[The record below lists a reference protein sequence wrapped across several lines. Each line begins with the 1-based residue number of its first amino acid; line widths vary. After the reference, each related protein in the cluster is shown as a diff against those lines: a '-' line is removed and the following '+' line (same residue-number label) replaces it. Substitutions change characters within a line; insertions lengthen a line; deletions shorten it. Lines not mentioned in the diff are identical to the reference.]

1 MKDLTMYARQDPFKE
16 VGRLEKELKRS
27 ELYEDILKQLKTE
40 SYDASPIGHNFVL
53 QYEQQLPGI
62 ITAVTGDHSFLN
74 SDEETNRRVIM
85 EAVSGGMALKAGLIA
100 AVLMII
106 YKIIRVMTNNPAFK
120 AGGGGGGGRGTAPYV
135 AQKQEE
141 LIKAAENLQDAI
153 KEAKNATD
161 VVKANAVTRDET
173 SPQYAAA
180 EKAASVIKVY
190 QRDATGGLE
199 EKPNQQTNNNE
210 NPLDVIKSIDL
221 SAFGFG
227 DLPSFMMVKDNEIF
241 LFVLDKMNAII
252 KALNTYSPGKLAD
265 MVESVSVK
273 LSQPKD
279 AAFMLSPAYNNMI
292 DELTNRIGQSLGVDL
307 KGSAG
312 FDRDQFMNA
321 VKSEYDEMIRTSYET
336 ALREDPD
343 VVIKYETFVVE
354 FVKPDG
360 EFAKRSAIV
369 ADFNSSFN
377 EFIGTH
383 SELEDSGFYT
393 NLQHYSDKLTEYKA
407 LIKQEADIPNK
418 DEIIKRIDVLISLI
432 QIYTKFLLAALCMF
446 RKEVDKIDKFR
457 EANIDKMEKLAK
469 ALIDFVNK
477 SREETT

>member
-1 MKDLTMYARQDPFKE
+1 MEDLPMNARLNPFKD
-16 VGRLEKELKRS
+16 VSRLEKELKRT
-27 ELYEDILKQLKTE
+27 ELYEDILKQLKSE
-40 SYDASPIGHNFVL
+40 SYDSSPIGHNFVT

-62 ITAVTGDHSFLN
+62 ITAVSGDHSFLN
-74 SDEETNRRVIM
+74 SDEESNRRVIM
-85 EAVSGGMALKAGLIA
+85 EAVSGGMALKAGLVA

-120 AGGGGGGGRGTAPYV
+120 AGGGGGGRGTAPYV
-135 AQKQEE
+135 AQKQEQ
-141 LIKAAENLQDAI
+141 LVKAAENLQEAI
-153 KEAKNATD
+153 KEAKEATQ
-161 VVKANAVTRDET
+161 VVKANALTRDET

-180 EKAASVIKVY
+180 EKAASAIKVY
-190 QRDATGGLE
+190 QHSIDGGLE
-199 EKPNQQTNNNE
+199 EKTE
-210 NPLDVIKSIDL
+210 AKTASDNPLDVIKSIDL

-227 DLPSFMMVKDNEIF
+227 ELPAFMMVKDTEIF
-241 LFVLDKMNAII
+241 LHVLDKMNAII

-279 AAFMLSPAYNNMI
+279 AVFMLSPTYNNMI

-312 FDRDQFMNA
+312 FDRDQFMEA
-321 VKSEYDEMIRTSYET
+321 VKSDYDEMIRTSYEK
-336 ALREDPD
+336 ALQEDPN
-343 VVIKYETFVVE
+343 VLIKYETFVVE
-354 FVKPDG
+354 FVNPDG
-360 EFAKRSAIV
+360 EFAKRSALV
-369 ADFNSSFN
+369 ADFNTSFN
-377 EFIGTH
+377 EFIGEH
-383 SELEDSGFYT
+383 KELEDSGFYS
-393 NLQHYSDKLTEYKA
+393 NLQHYATKLTEYKA
-407 LIKQEADIPNK
+407 LIKQESELENK

-457 EANIDKMEKLAK
+457 EENIDKMEKLAK

>member
-1 MKDLTMYARQDPFKE
+1 MNARLNPFKD
-16 VGRLEKELKRS
+16 VSRLEKELKRT
-27 ELYEDILKQLKTE
+27 ELYEDILKQLKSE
-40 SYDASPIGHNFVL
+40 SYDSSPIGHHFVT

-62 ITAVTGDHSFLN
+62 ITAVSGDHSFLN
-74 SDEETNRRVIM
+74 SDEESNRRVIM
-85 EAVSGGMALKAGLIA
+85 EAVSGGMALKAGLVA

-120 AGGGGGGGRGTAPYV
+120 AGGGGGGRGTAPYV
-135 AQKQEE
+135 AQKQEQ
-141 LIKAAENLQDAI
+141 LVKAAENLQAAI
-153 KEAKNATD
+153 KDAEAATQ
-161 VVKANAVTRDET
+161 VVKANALTRDET

-180 EKAASVIKVY
+180 EKAASAIKVY
-190 QRDATGGLE
+190 QHSSTGGLE
-199 EKPNQQTNNNE
+199 EKPNDKTTSD
-210 NPLDVIKSIDL
+210 NPLEVIKNIDIT
-221 SAFGFG
+221 AFGFG
-227 DLPSFMMVKDNEIF
+227 DLPSFMMVKDTEIF
-241 LFVLDKMNAII
+241 LHVLKKMNAVI

-265 MVESVSVK
+265 MVEAVSVK

-292 DELTNRIGQSLGVDL
+292 DELTNRIGQSLGVNL

-321 VKSEYDEMIRTSYET
+321 VKSDYDEMIRTSYET
-336 ALREDPD
+336 ALREDPNMM
-343 VVIKYETFVVE
+343 IRYETFVVE
-354 FVKPDG
+354 FVNPDG

-377 EFIGTH
+377 EFIGSH
-383 SELEDSGFYT
+383 SELEDGGFYT
-393 NLQHYSDKLTEYKA
+393 NLQHYAAKLTEYKA
-407 LIKQEADIPNK
+407 SIKQEAELDNK

-432 QIYTKFLLAALCMF
+432 QVYTKFLLAALCMF
-446 RKEVDKIDKFR
+446 RKEVDKIDTFR

>member
-120 AGGGGGGGRGTAPYV
+120 AGGGGGRGTAPYV

-199 EKPNQQTNNNE
+199 EKPNQQTNNSE

-227 DLPSFMMVKDNEIF
+227 DLPSFMVASDDKIF
-241 LFVLDKMNAII
+241 FAVLNKMDGVIE
-252 KALNTYSPGKLAD
+252 ALNTYSPGKLAD

-312 FDRDQFMNA
+312 FDHDQFMSV

-343 VVIKYETFVVE
+343 AVIKYETFVID

-360 EFAKRSAIV
+360 EFAKRSALV
-369 ADFNSSFN
+369 AIFNSSFN

>member
-1 MKDLTMYARQDPFKE
+1 MNARLNPFKD
-16 VGRLEKELKRS
+16 VSRLEKELKRT
-27 ELYEDILKQLKTE
+27 ELYEDILKQLKSE
-40 SYDASPIGHNFVL
+40 SYDSSPIGHNFVT

-62 ITAVTGDHSFLN
+62 ITAVSGDHSFLN
-74 SDEETNRRVIM
+74 SDEESNRRVIM
-85 EAVSGGMALKAGLIA
+85 EAVSGGMALKAGLVA

-120 AGGGGGGGRGTAPYV
+120 AGGGGGGRGTAPYV
-135 AQKQEE
+135 AQKQEQ
-141 LIKAAENLQDAI
+141 LVKAAENLQAAI
-153 KEAKNATD
+153 KDAEAATQ
-161 VVKANAVTRDET
+161 VVKANALTRDET

-180 EKAASVIKVY
+180 EKAASAIKVY
-190 QRDATGGLE
+190 QHSSTGGLE
-199 EKPNQQTNNNE
+199 EKPNAKTTSD
-210 NPLDVIKSIDL
+210 NPLEVIKNIDIT
-221 SAFGFG
+221 AFGFG
-227 DLPSFMMVKDNEIF
+227 DLPSFMMVKDTEIF
-241 LFVLDKMNAII
+241 LHVLKKMNAVI

-265 MVESVSVK
+265 MVEAVSVK

-292 DELTNRIGQSLGVDL
+292 DELTNRIGQSLGVNL

-321 VKSEYDEMIRTSYET
+321 VKSDYDEMIRTSYET
-336 ALREDPD
+336 ALREDPNMM
-343 VVIKYETFVVE
+343 IRYETFVVE
-354 FVKPDG
+354 FVNPDG
-360 EFAKRSAIV
+360 EFAKRSAMV

-377 EFIGTH
+377 EFIGSH

-393 NLQHYSDKLTEYKA
+393 NLQHYAAKLTEYKA
-407 LIKQEADIPNK
+407 SIKQEAELDNK

-432 QIYTKFLLAALCMF
+432 QVYTKFLLAALCMF
-446 RKEVDKIDKFR
+446 RKEVDKIDTFR

>member
-85 EAVSGGMALKAGLIA
+85 EAVSGGMALKAGLVA

-141 LIKAAENLQDAI
+141 LVKAAENLQNAI

-190 QRDATGGLE
+190 QHSATGGLE
-199 EKPNQQTNNNE
+199 EKPNQQTNKNE

-227 DLPSFMMVKDNEIF
+227 DLPSFMMVKDTEIF

-292 DELTNRIGQSLGVDL
+292 DELTNRIGQSLGVNL

-312 FDRDQFMNA
+312 FDRDQFMSA

-343 VVIKYETFVVE
+343 MVIKYETFVVE
-354 FVKPDG
+354 FVNPDG
-360 EFAKRSAIV
+360 EFAKRSALV
-369 ADFNSSFN
+369 ADFNTSFN

-393 NLQHYSDKLTEYKA
+393 NLQHYADKLTEYKA

>member
-1 MKDLTMYARQDPFKE
+1 MNARLNPFKD
-16 VGRLEKELKRS
+16 VSRLEKELKRT
-27 ELYEDILKQLKTE
+27 ELYEDILKQLKSE
-40 SYDASPIGHNFVL
+40 SYDSSPIGHNFVT

-62 ITAVTGDHSFLN
+62 ITAVSGDHSFLN
-74 SDEETNRRVIM
+74 SDEESNRRVIM
-85 EAVSGGMALKAGLIA
+85 EAVSGGMALKAGLVA

-106 YKIIRVMTNNPAFK
+106 YKIIRVMTNNPAF
-120 AGGGGGGGRGTAPYV
+120 GTGGGGGGRGTAPYV
-135 AQKQEE
+135 AQKQEQ
-141 LIKAAENLQDAI
+141 LVKAAENLQAAI
-153 KEAKNATD
+153 KDAEAATQ
-161 VVKANAVTRDET
+161 VVKANALTRDET

-180 EKAASVIKVY
+180 EKAASAIKVY
-190 QRDATGGLE
+190 QHSSTGGLE
-199 EKPNQQTNNNE
+199 EKPNDKTTSD
-210 NPLDVIKSIDL
+210 NPLEVIKNIDIT
-221 SAFGFG
+221 AFGFG
-227 DLPSFMMVKDNEIF
+227 DLPSFMMVKDTEIF
-241 LFVLDKMNAII
+241 LHVLEKMNAVI

-265 MVESVSVK
+265 MVEAVSVK

-292 DELTNRIGQSLGVDL
+292 DELTNRIGQSLGVNL

-321 VKSEYDEMIRTSYET
+321 VKSDYDEMIRTSYET
-336 ALREDPD
+336 ALREDPNMM
-343 VVIKYETFVVE
+343 IRYETFVVE
-354 FVKPDG
+354 FVNPDG

-377 EFIGTH
+377 EFIGSH

-393 NLQHYSDKLTEYKA
+393 NLQHYAAKLTEYKA
-407 LIKQEADIPNK
+407 LVKQEAELDNK

-432 QIYTKFLLAALCMF
+432 QVYTKFLLAALCMF
-446 RKEVDKIDKFR
+446 RKEVDKIDTFR

>member
-1 MKDLTMYARQDPFKE
+1 MKDLPMNARLNPFKD
-16 VGRLEKELKRS
+16 VSRLEKELKRT
-27 ELYEDILKQLKTE
+27 ELYEDILKQLKSE
-40 SYDASPIGHNFVL
+40 SYDSSPIGHNFVT

-62 ITAVTGDHSFLN
+62 ITAVSGDHSFLN
-74 SDEETNRRVIM
+74 SDEESNRRVIM
-85 EAVSGGMALKAGLIA
+85 EAVSGGMALKAGLVA

-120 AGGGGGGGRGTAPYV
+120 AGGGGGGRGTAPYV
-135 AQKQEE
+135 AQKQEQ
-141 LIKAAENLQDAI
+141 LVKAAENLQAAI
-153 KEAKNATD
+153 KDAEAATQ
-161 VVKANAVTRDET
+161 VVKANALTRDET

-180 EKAASVIKVY
+180 EKAASAIKVY
-190 QRDATGGLE
+190 QHSSTGGLE
-199 EKPNQQTNNNE
+199 EKPNDKTTSD
-210 NPLDVIKSIDL
+210 NPLEVIKNIDIT
-221 SAFGFG
+221 AFGFG
-227 DLPSFMMVKDNEIF
+227 DLPSFMMVKDTEIF
-241 LFVLDKMNAII
+241 LHVLKKMNAVI

-265 MVESVSVK
+265 MVEAVSVK

-292 DELTNRIGQSLGVDL
+292 DELTNRIGQSLGVNL

-321 VKSEYDEMIRTSYET
+321 VKSDYDEMIRTSYET
-336 ALREDPD
+336 ALREDPNMM
-343 VVIKYETFVVE
+343 IRYETFVVE
-354 FVKPDG
+354 FVNPDG
-360 EFAKRSAIV
+360 EFAKRSAMV

-377 EFIGTH
+377 EFIGSH

-393 NLQHYSDKLTEYKA
+393 NLQHYAAKLTEYKA
-407 LIKQEADIPNK
+407 SIKQEAELDNK
-418 DEIIKRIDVLISLI
+418 DEIIKRIDVLINLI
-432 QIYTKFLLAALCMF
+432 QVYTKFLLAALCMF
-446 RKEVDKIDKFR
+446 RKEVDKIDTFR

>member
-85 EAVSGGMALKAGLIA
+85 EAVSGGMALKAGLVA

-120 AGGGGGGGRGTAPYV
+120 AGGGGGGGRGTTPYV

-141 LIKAAENLQDAI
+141 LVKAAENLQNAI
-153 KEAKNATD
+153 EEAKNATD

-190 QRDATGGLE
+190 QHSATGELE
-199 EKPNQQTNNNE
+199 EKPNQQTNNSE

-221 SAFGFG
+221 NAFGFG
-227 DLPSFMMVKDNEIF
+227 DLPSFMVAGDDKIF
-241 LFVLDKMNAII
+241 FAVLNKMDGVI
-252 KALNTYSPGKLAD
+252 KALNTYNPGKLAD

-292 DELTNRIGQSLGVDL
+292 DELTNRIGQSLGVNL
-307 KGSAG
+307 KGAVG

-336 ALREDPD
+336 TLREDPSA
-343 VVIKYETFVVE
+343 VIKYETFVID

-360 EFAKRSAIV
+360 EFAKRSALV
-369 ADFNSSFN
+369 AIFNSSFN

-393 NLQHYSDKLTEYKA
+393 NLQHYADKLTEYKA

>member
-1 MKDLTMYARQDPFKE
+1 MEDLPMNARLNPFKD
-16 VGRLEKELKRS
+16 VSRLEKELKRT
-27 ELYEDILKQLKTE
+27 ELYEDILKQLKSE
-40 SYDASPIGHNFVL
+40 SYDSSPIGHNFVT

-62 ITAVTGDHSFLN
+62 ITAVSGDHSFLN
-74 SDEETNRRVIM
+74 SDEESNRRVIM
-85 EAVSGGMALKAGLIA
+85 EAVSGGMALKAGLVA

-120 AGGGGGGGRGTAPYV
+120 AGGGGGGRGTAPYV
-135 AQKQEE
+135 AQKQEQ
-141 LIKAAENLQDAI
+141 LVKAAENLQAAI
-153 KEAKNATD
+153 KDAEAATE
-161 VVKANAVTRDET
+161 VVKANALTRDET

-180 EKAASVIKVY
+180 EKAASAIKVY
-190 QRDATGGLE
+190 QHSSTGGLE
-199 EKPNQQTNNNE
+199 EKPNDKTTSD
-210 NPLDVIKSIDL
+210 NPLEVIKNIDIT
-221 SAFGFG
+221 AFGFG
-227 DLPSFMMVKDNEIF
+227 DLPSFMMVKDTEIF
-241 LFVLDKMNAII
+241 LHVLEKMNAVI

-265 MVESVSVK
+265 MVEAVSVK

-292 DELTNRIGQSLGVDL
+292 DELTNRIGQSLGVNL

-321 VKSEYDEMIRTSYET
+321 VKSDYDEMIRTSYET
-336 ALREDPD
+336 ALREDPNMM
-343 VVIKYETFVVE
+343 IRYETFVVE
-354 FVKPDG
+354 FVNPDG

-377 EFIGTH
+377 EFIGSH

-393 NLQHYSDKLTEYKA
+393 NLQHYAAKLTEYKA
-407 LIKQEADIPNK
+407 SIKQEAELDNK
-418 DEIIKRIDVLISLI
+418 DEIIKRIDVLINLI
-432 QIYTKFLLAALCMF
+432 QVYTKFLLAALCMF
-446 RKEVDKIDKFR
+446 RKEVDKIDTFR

>member
-1 MKDLTMYARQDPFKE
+1 MNARLNPFKD
-16 VGRLEKELKRS
+16 VSRLEKELKRT
-27 ELYEDILKQLKTE
+27 ELYEDILKQLKSE
-40 SYDASPIGHNFVL
+40 SYDSSPIGHNFVT

-62 ITAVTGDHSFLN
+62 ITAVSGDHSFLN
-74 SDEETNRRVIM
+74 SDEESNRRVIM
-85 EAVSGGMALKAGLIA
+85 EAVSGGMALKAGLVA

-120 AGGGGGGGRGTAPYV
+120 AGGGGGGRGTAPYV
-135 AQKQEE
+135 AQKQEQ
-141 LIKAAENLQDAI
+141 LVKAAENLQAAI
-153 KEAKNATD
+153 KDAEAATQ
-161 VVKANAVTRDET
+161 VVKANALTRDET

-180 EKAASVIKVY
+180 EKAASAIKVY
-190 QRDATGGLE
+190 QHSSTGGLE
-199 EKPNQQTNNNE
+199 EKPNDKTTSD
-210 NPLDVIKSIDL
+210 NPLEVIKNIDIT
-221 SAFGFG
+221 AFGFG
-227 DLPSFMMVKDNEIF
+227 DLPSFMMVKDTEIF
-241 LFVLDKMNAII
+241 LHVLKKMNAVI

-265 MVESVSVK
+265 MVEAVSVK

-292 DELTNRIGQSLGVDL
+292 DELTNRIGQSLGVNL

-321 VKSEYDEMIRTSYET
+321 VKSDYDEMIRTSYET
-336 ALREDPD
+336 ALREDPNMM
-343 VVIKYETFVVE
+343 IRYETFVVE
-354 FVKPDG
+354 FVNPDG
-360 EFAKRSAIV
+360 EFAKRSAMV

-377 EFIGTH
+377 EFIGSH

-393 NLQHYSDKLTEYKA
+393 NLQHYAAKLTEYKA
-407 LIKQEADIPNK
+407 SIKQEAELDNK
-418 DEIIKRIDVLISLI
+418 DEIIKRIDVLINLI
-432 QIYTKFLLAALCMF
+432 QVYTKFLLAALCMF
-446 RKEVDKIDKFR
+446 RKEVDKIDTFR

>member
-1 MKDLTMYARQDPFKE
+1 MKDLPMNARLNPFKD
-16 VGRLEKELKRS
+16 VSRLEKELKRT
-27 ELYEDILKQLKTE
+27 ELYEDILKQLKSE
-40 SYDASPIGHNFVL
+40 SYDSSPIGHNFVT

-62 ITAVTGDHSFLN
+62 ITAVSGDHSFLN
-74 SDEETNRRVIM
+74 SDEESNRRVIM
-85 EAVSGGMALKAGLIA
+85 EAVSGGMALKAGLVA

-120 AGGGGGGGRGTAPYV
+120 AGGGGGGRGTAPYV
-135 AQKQEE
+135 AQKQEQ
-141 LIKAAENLQDAI
+141 LVKAAENLQAAI
-153 KEAKNATD
+153 KDAEAATQ
-161 VVKANAVTRDET
+161 VVKANALTRDET

-180 EKAASVIKVY
+180 EKAASAIKVY
-190 QRDATGGLE
+190 QHSSTGGLE
-199 EKPNQQTNNNE
+199 EKPNAKTTSD
-210 NPLDVIKSIDL
+210 NPLEVIKNIDIT
-221 SAFGFG
+221 AFGFG
-227 DLPSFMMVKDNEIF
+227 DLPSFMMVKDTEIF
-241 LFVLDKMNAII
+241 LHVLKKMNAVI

-265 MVESVSVK
+265 MVEAVSVK

-292 DELTNRIGQSLGVDL
+292 DELTNRIGQSLGVNL

-321 VKSEYDEMIRTSYET
+321 VKSDYDEMIRTSYET
-336 ALREDPD
+336 ALREDPNMM
-343 VVIKYETFVVE
+343 IRYETFVVE
-354 FVKPDG
+354 FVNPDG
-360 EFAKRSAIV
+360 EFAKRSAMV

-377 EFIGTH
+377 EFIGSH

-393 NLQHYSDKLTEYKA
+393 NLQHYAAKLTEYKA
-407 LIKQEADIPNK
+407 SIKQEAELDNK
-418 DEIIKRIDVLISLI
+418 DEIIKRTDVLINLI
-432 QIYTKFLLAALCMF
+432 QVYTKFLLAALCMF
-446 RKEVDKIDKFR
+446 RKEVDKIDTFR

>member
-1 MKDLTMYARQDPFKE
+1 MKDLPMNARLNPFKD
-16 VGRLEKELKRS
+16 VSRLEKELKRT
-27 ELYEDILKQLKTE
+27 ELYEDILKQLKSE
-40 SYDASPIGHNFVL
+40 SYDSSPIGHNFVT

-62 ITAVTGDHSFLN
+62 ITAVSGDHSFLN
-74 SDEETNRRVIM
+74 SDEESNRRVIM
-85 EAVSGGMALKAGLIA
+85 EAVSGGMALKAGLVA

-120 AGGGGGGGRGTAPYV
+120 AGGGGGGRGTAPYV
-135 AQKQEE
+135 AQKQEQ
-141 LIKAAENLQDAI
+141 LVKAAENLQAAI
-153 KEAKNATD
+153 KDAEAATQ
-161 VVKANAVTRDET
+161 VVKANALTRDET

-180 EKAASVIKVY
+180 EKAASAIKVY
-190 QRDATGGLE
+190 QHSSTGGLE
-199 EKPNQQTNNNE
+199 EKPNAKTTSD
-210 NPLDVIKSIDL
+210 NPLEVIKNIDIT
-221 SAFGFG
+221 AFGFG
-227 DLPSFMMVKDNEIF
+227 DLPSFMMVKDTEIF
-241 LFVLDKMNAII
+241 LHVLKKMNAVI

-265 MVESVSVK
+265 MVEAVSVK

-292 DELTNRIGQSLGVDL
+292 DELTNRIGQSLGVNL

-321 VKSEYDEMIRTSYET
+321 VKSDYDEMIRTSYET
-336 ALREDPD
+336 ALREDPNMM
-343 VVIKYETFVVE
+343 IRYETFVVE
-354 FVKPDG
+354 FVNPDG
-360 EFAKRSAIV
+360 EFAKRSAMV

-377 EFIGTH
+377 EFIGSH

-393 NLQHYSDKLTEYKA
+393 NLQHYAAKLTEYKA
-407 LIKQEADIPNK
+407 SIKQEAELDNK

-432 QIYTKFLLAALCMF
+432 QVYTKFLLAALCMF
-446 RKEVDKIDKFR
+446 RKEVDKIDTFR